1 MILYTMPKERCGR
14 SGLVLPAMSLGFWHS
29 FGRNTA
35 YAVQRDIVLTAFDSG
50 IYHFDNANCYGPPNG
65 EAEIVFGR
73 IFREELR
80 SHRDEILIATK
91 AGAPLGNGVYQS
103 GGSRKH
109 LISQLDQSLRRLGL
123 DYVDIFY
130 HHRPDLETDL
140 QETASALSAIVH
152 SGKALYIGVSNYSV
166 EELQAL
172 LPMLDNAGTPC
183 VICQSPYSMLKRS
196 YVSDGLMDLLQ
207 ARQIGSIAYSVLAQ
221 GILTG
226 KYNNGI
232 PADSRLATDGRYIHA
247 HDITQSIVD
256 KTTALEKLAQ
266 SRGQTL
272 SQMALVWA
280 QKTAGLTSVLIGAS
294 KPEQVIENINALQNR
309 EFSTEELLK
318 IDEILR

>member
-1 MILYTMPKERCGR
+1 M
-14 SGLVLPAMSLGFWHS
+14 
-29 FGRNTA
+29 
-35 YAVQRDIVLTAFDSG
+35 
-50 IYHFDNANCYGPPNG
+50 
-65 EAEIVFGR
+65 
-73 IFREELR
+73 
-80 SHRDEILIATK
+80 
-91 AGAPLGNGVYQS
+91 
-103 GGSRKH
+103 
-109 LISQLDQSLRRLGL
+109 
-123 DYVDIFY
+123 
-130 HHRPDLETDL
+130 
-140 QETASALSAIVH
+140 
-152 SGKALYIGVSNYSV
+152 
-166 EELQAL
+166 
-172 LPMLDNAGTPC
+172 
-183 VICQSPYSMLKRS
+183 ICQSPYSMLKRS